1 MNFKSQVESNKIR
14 SMSFRNLRQI
24 SERYANEGNRE
35 DVDEFRAEMN
45 RVAQEQR
52 FQTIERYISDLYAD
66 FPYLVRNRQFQFV
79 PSRNQRL
86 SELIQIATNQQL
98 EAYRQ
103 AAEVQ
108 EKAKVDAKA
117 RQDAI
122 DAAKKDAS
130 AVFPSVSNNLLWLVI
145 VVAGLLLLL
154 LILLI
159 IMVWKL
165 LMNRS
170 SHSITVVEKIDENND
185 KIDPSLTASAM

>member
-1 MNFKSQVESNKIR
+1 VNFKSQVESNKIR

>member
-1 MNFKSQVESNKIR
+1 
-14 SMSFRNLRQI
+14 MSFRNLRQI